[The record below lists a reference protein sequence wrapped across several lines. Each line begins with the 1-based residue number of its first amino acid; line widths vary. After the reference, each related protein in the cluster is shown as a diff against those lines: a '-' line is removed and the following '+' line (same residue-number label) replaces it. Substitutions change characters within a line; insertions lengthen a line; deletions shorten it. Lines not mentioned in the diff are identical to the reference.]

1 MTNNRSTARAGHVQ
15 AGHTLDQE
23 AAALPLADL
32 LTPRT
37 VAEADDAL
45 ALIAARLEPAN
56 DAVAAHAEGRDD
68 ALLAGT
74 EAEHDARGQRLADE
88 ARRLTVAAE
97 RLAVR
102 REELIATEKRSRA
115 ERDVQQGRDAAQRAE
130 DLTLK
135 YQGLAH
141 QLAEVLAELPGLH
154 VQVERARRTAREH
167 DLPTD
172 GLVLPH
178 ETRSRSAEFET
189 EEVEVVQHG
198 PRVTDASG
206 RSVQAGPQEPV
217 ARFTRSESRMVRPQV
232 SAANLTTVHIELPAI
247 DGGAAIV
254 SQGPDRR

>member
-1 MTNNRSTARAGHVQ
+1 MTNNRSTAQAGHVQ

-56 DAVAAHAEGRDD
+56 DAVAAHAESRDD

-74 EAEHDARGQRLADE
+74 EAEHDAHGQRLADE

-97 RLAVR
+97 RLAIR
-102 REELIATEKRSRA
+102 RAELVATEERAHA
-115 ERDVQQGRDAAQRAE
+115 ERDVQAGRDAAQRAE
-130 DLTLK
+130 DRTLK

-141 QLAEVLAELPGLH
+141 QLAEVLAELPELH
-154 VQVERARRTAREH
+154 AQVERARRIARQH
-167 DLPTD
+167 DLSAD

-178 ETRSRSAEFET
+178 ETRSRPAEFE
-189 EEVEVVQHG
+189 EVEVEVVQHG
-198 PRVTDASG
+198 PRVTDGEG
-206 RSVQAGPQEPV
+206 RRLGAGPDDPI
-217 ARFTRSESRMVRPQV
+217 ARFHRTESRMIRPQV
-232 SAANLTTVHIELPAI
+232 TAANLTAARIELPAI